1 MSEVLGWIDRHRML
15 TGFLGGIGASVCGV
29 AFYHYLIKPEFRK
42 IQESIVEHQAMR
54 MIEKLDVYKLENL
67 KKTVEEAVT
76 KGLESYR
83 SEVED
88 LKEIVQDLQKKV
100 YKG

>member
-29 AFYHYLIKPEFRK
+29 IAYHYFIKPGIRET
-42 IQESIVEHQAMR
+42 QESIAERQAMHI
-54 MIEKLDVYKLENL
+54 IEKLEAYKLENL

-83 SEVED
+83 SEVEG
-88 LKEIVQDLQKKV
+88 LKVIVQDLQKKV
-100 YKG
+100 YKE